1 MAPMSSEM
9 APPWATVSTATIQD
23 GAPSKV
29 LYILECFDSL
39 MVAQVKGRA
48 RAALRGWSS
57 REQRLPARA
66 SAASICAGGCKAKC
80 FSQPADRV
88 RTTPT
93 DSSVLC

>member
-1 MAPMSSEM
+1 MAPMSAEM

-48 RAALRGWSS
+48 RAALLGWGS

-66 SAASICAGGCKAKC
+66 SAVNLRWGLQGKVFFAAC
-80 FSQPADRV
+80 
-88 RTTPT
+88 
-93 DSSVLC
+93 